1 MQIARD
7 LKLLGVFLKT
17 HGVGGQLVLKLFF
30 FTEEELEKGEPVFVE
45 IDEIPVPFYIS
56 DFRFLS
62 DYTAIVKLDE
72 KDSSEESSEFVNC
85 RVFIERDISPGPEGV
100 EGGKYDN
107 LRGFRV
113 VDDKS
118 GDTGILQEVIIY
130 PENPVMRI
138 DRDGREILVPF
149 HDDIVRKID
158 YDSCMITISAPEGLI
173 DLFM

>member
-1 MQIARD
+1 MQIDRD

-17 HGVGGQLVLKLFF
+17 HGVEGQLILKLFF
-30 FTEEELEKGEPVFVE
+30 FAEEELEKGEPVFVE
-45 IDEIPVPFYIS
+45 IDGIPVPFFIS

-62 DYTAIVKLDE
+62 DHTALVKLDE
-72 KDSSEESSEFVNC
+72 KDSSEEASEFVNC
-85 RVFIERDISPGPEGV
+85 RVFVEREMPFLPE
-100 EGGKYDN
+100 EADDQKYDR

-118 GDTGILQEVIIY
+118 GDTGTLQEIVIY

-138 DRDGREILVPF
+138 DRGGSEILVPF

-158 YDSCMITISAPEGLI
+158 YESCIITISAPEGLI